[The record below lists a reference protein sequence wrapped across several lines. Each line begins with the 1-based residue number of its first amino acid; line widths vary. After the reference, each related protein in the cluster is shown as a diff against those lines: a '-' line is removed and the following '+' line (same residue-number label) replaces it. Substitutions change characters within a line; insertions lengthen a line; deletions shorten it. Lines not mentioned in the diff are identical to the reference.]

1 MIFTKINVLSASMV
15 LSFIFKEKDVIW
27 NYNIAKSIIF
37 KQNFFNVW
45 NAKKDMFYRMEG
57 VYKEIKTVLYTLNLY
72 NVCYV
77 QSVSFSTVPINVFP
91 KIKIQIN
98 FFANK

>member
-1 MIFTKINVLSASMV
+1 MIFTKINVHNALMV

-27 NYNIAKSIIF
+27 NYNIVKNIIF
-37 KQNFFNVW
+37 NQNFFNVW
-45 NAKKDMFYRMEG
+45 NAKMDMFYKMEA
-57 VYKEIKTVLYTLNLY
+57 VYKENRTVLYTLNLC

-77 QSVSFSTVPINVFP
+77 QSVSFSIVPINVFP
-91 KIKIQIN
+91 KIKILIN